1 MLQPKKVKHRKHHR
15 GRMKGESKGA
25 RELAFGEYGI
35 QALEPGWVT
44 SRQIEAARIAMTM
57 QEINEL
63 DLAGLVELLE
73 NLKQD
78 SLNARFKLATGQLTD
93 TASIGA
99 LRKQIARVNLAIRA
113 KEIAAA
119 EAASTTSKAS
129 R

>member
-1 MLQPKKVKHRKHHR
+1 MAENLDK
-15 GRMKGESKGA
+15 S
-25 RELAFGEYGI
+25 
-35 QALEPGWVT
+35 
-44 SRQIEAARIAMTM
+44 M

-99 LRKQIARVNLAIRA
+99 LRKQIARVNLAIRTR
-113 KEIAAA
+113 EIEAA
-119 EAASTTSKAS
+119 EAAIVAKPKKKSTRTKTKAS

>member
-1 MLQPKKVKHRKHHR
+1 MAEKYGKSQQ
-15 GRMKGESKGA
+15 
-25 RELAFGEYGI
+25 EL
-35 QALEPGWVT
+35 
-44 SRQIEAARIAMTM
+44 
-57 QEINEL
+57 NEL